1 MKVVSSEPGI
11 RDEGGQDLVNNMV
24 ELRDILMHKLLTT
37 PEEETER
44 MAYLDEI
51 SKRERQ
57 NAAIIEKQ
65 EKELKEAIDDKE
77 EEVSRDMF

>member
-1 MKVVSSEPGI
+1 
-11 RDEGGQDLVNNMV
+11 
-24 ELRDILMHKLLTT
+24 MHKLLTT

-77 EEVSRDMF
+77 EEVRGESRGEGRGGG